1 MQGALEKDQRLKTK
15 LRDKNSEDKR
25 ILAELQVVRQ
35 KINNM
40 EKQNKDMGNVKIERD
55 FLLAILKEI
64 DANYYNLKAKKD
76 IMSVENNKIQRD
88 YKSMEH
94 ILLKHQKELEDLI
107 MEVGNVY

>member
-1 MQGALEKDQRLKTK
+1 MKDQKLKAK
-15 LRDKNSEDKR
+15 LRDKNSENNR

-40 EKQNKDMGNVKIERD
+40 EKQNKDLGNVKIKRD
-55 FLLAILKEI
+55 SLPAILKEI
-64 DANYYNLKAKKD
+64 DANYYNLKAEKD
-76 IMSVENNKIQRD
+76 IMNVEHNKIQRD